1 MRKIFSILN
10 SYVDLIRGLSWP
22 SRQEAWRFGVT
33 VIVFSTIIAIYVGG
47 LEALIRLGINK
58 LI

>member
-1 MRKIFSILN
+1 MRKLFSIIN
-10 SYVDLIRGLSWP
+10 SYTDLIQDISWP
-22 SRQEAWRFGVT
+22 SRQEAWRFSMT